1 MVTLTAIVTVPYEV
15 RNAFLFFSV
24 LEFAVGILVN
34 AFIFLMNF
42 WVVVRR
48 WPLSNCDLVL
58 LNLSLTWLF
67 LHGLLFL
74 DAIQLTHFQW
84 IKDPLSLCYQT
95 ILMLWMLVNQA
106 GLWLTTCLSLLY
118 CSKTVHFFHTFLLRL
133 ASWISRKIPQMLL
146 GAIFSSCV
154 CIVLYFLGSIPS
166 FLLFL
171 VSSGV
176 LIVSLGRHMR
186 TRRAKTRDSR
196 DPSLEAH
203 IKALR
208 SRLFLLPVCG
218 VLLHCLHL
226 GAFADAVAQQDRG
239 HGLCRDTG
247 SLPLGA
253 HSHPDLRQ
261 CQAEESCGDHSS
273 PGSEQPKEW
282 EKKRGR
288 YLLRGR
294 PGRQSLRVSPG
305 STPLAHEDGAL
316 PGAKHRSV

>member
-34 AFIFLMNF
+34 AFIFLMTF

-146 GAIFSSCV
+146 VILISGNAKLKGAVETILLWAQSSLKV
-154 CIVLYFLGSIPS
+154 
-166 FLLFL
+166 
-171 VSSGV
+171 
-176 LIVSLGRHMR
+176 
-186 TRRAKTRDSR
+186 RADRKA
-196 DPSLEAH
+196 DP
-203 IKALR
+203 R
-208 SRLFLLPVCG
+208 M
-218 VLLHCLHL
+218 
-226 GAFADAVAQQDRG
+226 
-239 HGLCRDTG
+239 
-247 SLPLGA
+247 
-253 HSHPDLRQ
+253 PDL
-261 CQAEESCGDHSS
+261 C
-273 PGSEQPKEW
+273 
-282 EKKRGR
+282 
-288 YLLRGR
+288 
-294 PGRQSLRVSPG
+294 
-305 STPLAHEDGAL
+305 
-316 PGAKHRSV
+316 